1 MEQIDIRTA
10 IATGQTTIGIELGS
24 TRIKTVLIGPD
35 HQPLA
40 TGAHDWENQFV
51 DGYWTYA
58 LEAVWAGIQDSYADM
73 ARAVRAAYGLEIH
86 TVGAIGCSG
95 MMHGYLPFD
104 TNGQLL
110 TPFRTWRNNTTAT
123 AATAL
128 AQAFA
133 FPIPQRWSIA
143 HLYQAIL
150 DGEAHVPHIASLTTL
165 AGYVHRCLTGENV
178 LGTGEAS
185 GVFPIDAATLQY
197 DPRMLQIFAALVKE
211 HNLPWQLS
219 ELLPQI
225 RGAGE
230 PAGRLSE
237 EGARRLDAAGH
248 LQAGAVFCPPEGDA
262 GTGMVATNRIA
273 PRTGNVSAGTSVFAM
288 IVLEKPLA
296 RVHPEIDLVTT
307 PTGQPVAM
315 VHANNC
321 TSDYD
326 AWIGLFAEAL
336 QALGGEVSKS
346 KLYDTLLGLALTADA
361 DGGGLLSYG
370 YVAGEHITDIPEGR
384 PLFARGPAAR
394 FTLANFMRTQLFAAL
409 GALRIGLEILQ
420 DQEGVQVDEILG
432 HGGFFKTPEVGQRMM
447 AAAVRVPVSVMA
459 TAGEGGAWGIA
470 LLAAYRLWGGRGES
484 LETYLTT
491 RVFAGQHSARV
502 APTTRDVEGF
512 DRFMQRYRRGLALA
526 RAAGEHLD

>member
-1 MEQIDIRTA
+1 MEQSEIRAA
-10 IATGQTTIGIELGS
+10 IAAGQTTLGIELGS

-35 HQPLA
+35 HRPLA
-40 TGAHDWENQFV
+40 IGAHDWENQFA
-51 DGYWTYA
+51 DGYWTYS
-58 LEAVWAGIQDSYADM
+58 LEAIWAGIQDSYTAM
-73 ARAVRAAYGLEIH
+73 ARAAKAAYGVEIH

-104 TNGQLL
+104 ADGRLL
-110 TPFRTWRNNTTAT
+110 TPFRTWRNTTT
-123 AATAL
+123 GEAAMAL
-128 AQAFA
+128 SQAFA
-133 FPIPQRWSIA
+133 FPIPQRWSVA

-150 DGEAHVPHIASLTTL
+150 DREEHMTRIASLTTL

-185 GVFPIDAATLQY
+185 GVFPIDADTLRY
-197 DPRMLQIFAALVKE
+197 DPRMLRTFDTLVQD
-211 HNLPWQLS
+211 HHLPWRLS
-219 ELLPQI
+219 ALLPEI

-230 PAGRLSE
+230 PAGCLSE
-237 EGARRLDAAGH
+237 PGARLLDVAGH
-248 LQAGAVFCPPEGDA
+248 LRPGVPFCPPEGDA
-262 GTGMVATNRIA
+262 GTGMVATNSVA

-288 IVLEKPLA
+288 IVLEKPLSRA
-296 RVHPEIDLVTT
+296 YAEIDRVTT
-307 PTGQPVAM
+307 PDGKPVAM
-315 VHANNC
+315 VHSNNC

-336 QALGGEVSKS
+336 QALGAEVPKS

-370 YVAGEHITDIPEGR
+370 YVSGEHITHFAQGR

-409 GALRIGLEILQ
+409 GALRTGLEILQ
-420 DQEGVQVDEILG
+420 DQEAVRVDEIHG
-432 HGGFFKTPEVGQRMM
+432 HGGFFKTPEVGQRVM

-470 LLAAYRLWGGRGES
+470 LLAAYRLWRDPGES
-484 LETYLTT
+484 LASYLQT
-491 RVFAGQHSARV
+491 RVFAGQQSTTIAPAAR
-502 APTTRDVEGF
+502 DLEGF
-512 DRFMQRYRRGLALA
+512 DLFMKRYTRGLAIE
-526 RAAGEHLD
+526 RAAVDHLD